1 QAVGRPGAALVAYER
16 ARSRLAEELG
26 ADPSEDLVALH
37 TALLRATPK
46 ESAAPAVT
54 NLRAELTSFV
64 GRDRDVSAVGELLD
78 ASRLTTL
85 TGPGGAGKTRLAVAA
100 AREQLRAMPDGVWL
114 IELAPVTDGTEI
126 APTALATLG
135 LRDQAL
141 IASAAV
147 RASEVG
153 HEPLGRLVAA
163 LAGKAALLVLD
174 NCEHLVEAA
183 AAVTERLLRDCPRIR
198 IVATSREPLGITG
211 EALWPVE
218 PLALPP

>member
-1 QAVGRPGAALVAYER
+1 M
-16 ARSRLAEELG
+16 
-26 ADPSEDLVALH
+26 
-37 TALLRATPK
+37 
-46 ESAAPAVT
+46 
-54 NLRAELTSFV
+54 
-64 GRDRDVSAVGELLD
+64 SAVGELLD

-126 APTALATLG
+126 VPTALATLG

-153 HEPLGRLVAA
+153 HEPLGRRHPRSARIPIHRELPTGRYDARLDVCLCRRSARETSVDAA
-163 LAGKAALLVLD
+163 WSQHD
-174 NCEHLVEAA
+174 
-183 AAVTERLLRDCPRIR
+183 LRAI
-198 IVATSREPLGITG
+198 
-211 EALWPVE
+211 
-218 PLALPP
+218 